1 MMNKLNKVNYA
12 SLACDVVIL
21 LENKLKVSLVNLHLI
36 LIVYESWLFERSD
49 LMAESDF
56 FSIA

>member
-36 LIVYESWLFERSD
+36 LIVYES
-49 LMAESDF
+49 
-56 FSIA
+56 